1 MSVTAV
7 WGQGEDEKP
16 LTRSDSICGEKGAVA
31 AWSPRGMPPCSK
43 LGAAGLMYD
52 LTTEHTEM
60 DEYGAVQ
67 LEDSDMALTTQS
79 RTWKSMQLS
88 PQPGLLCC

>member
-1 MSVTAV
+1 MEPQRYASLLKA
-7 WGQGEDEKP
+7 WG
-16 LTRSDSICGEKGAVA
+16 CWA
-31 AWSPRGMPPCSK
+31 
-43 LGAAGLMYD
+43 YD

-67 LEDSDMALTTQS
+67 LEESDMALTTQS

>member
-7 WGQGEDEKP
+7 WGQGQDGKQ

-31 AWSPRGMPPCSK
+31 AWSPGGMPPCSK
-43 LGAAGLMYD
+43 LGAAGLT

-60 DEYGAVQ
+60 DEYSAVQ

-79 RTWKSMQLS
+79 RTWESMQLS
-88 PQPGLLCC
+88 PQPSLPCC